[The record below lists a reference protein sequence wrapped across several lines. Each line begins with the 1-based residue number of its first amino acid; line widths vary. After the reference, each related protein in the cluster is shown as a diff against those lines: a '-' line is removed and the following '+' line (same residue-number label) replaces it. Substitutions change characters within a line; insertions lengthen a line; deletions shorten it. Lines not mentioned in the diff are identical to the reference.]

1 MEKTAVQKL
10 AGVLKILVTITFVCN
25 LIVLP
30 LVPVLVSAA
39 GCQIPLPEL
48 LGNLTAEAPLP
59 GDDWPYFS
67 PGLQMFLV
75 VVGAWTEN
83 FAFTFVLTLFLLFC
97 GICTATILW
106 QGRRVLGTILT
117 GAPFRAENGVSLR
130 RAAVCCFLIA
140 AAALARVVWGLFYYG
155 SVAPLL
161 TYNALF
167 VPIFILGGLLCL
179 VMSALFRQAAEL
191 KAENDLTI

>member
-1 MEKTAVQKL
+1 MSNSTVQILARVLRVLLIFALLLNVLALLLVPASVMVNAENLFGGAGTFLHDLFHPEADDVTA
-10 AGVLKILVTITFVCN
+10 AGVSAIFLSWVWIWGEGAN
-25 LIVLP
+25 ALIAL
-30 LVPVLVSAA
+30 
-39 GCQIPLPEL
+39 
-48 LGNLTAEAPLP
+48 
-59 GDDWPYFS
+59 
-67 PGLQMFLV
+67 FLV
-75 VVGAWTEN
+75 I
-83 FAFTFVLTLFLLFC
+83 C
-97 GICTATILW
+97 GICTALILL
-106 QGRRVLGTILT
+106 QGLRVLGTILT

>member
-48 LGNLTAEAPLP
+48 LGNLTAEPPLP

-97 GICTATILW
+97 GICTAVILW

-130 RAAVCCFLIA
+130 RA
-140 AAALARVVWGLFYYG
+140 VWGLFYYG

>member
-25 LIVLP
+25 LIVL
-30 LVPVLVSAA
+30 LMVPGLVSDDQCPS
-39 GCQIPLPEL
+39 GPCLEL
-48 LGNLTAEAPLP
+48 VGSLTRTIPLP
-59 GDDWPYFS
+59 GDTGPIFRLVY
-67 PGLQMFLV
+67 GVLV
-75 VVGAWTEN
+75 VVGTRTEILP
-83 FAFTFVLTLFLLFC
+83 TCVLTLFLLFC
-97 GICTATILW
+97 GICTAVILW

>member
-30 LVPVLVSAA
+30 LVPVLVSVA

-48 LGNLTAEAPLP
+48 LGNLTAEPPLP

-97 GICTATILW
+97 GICTAVILW

-140 AAALARVVWGLFYYG
+140 AAASSPLESFSVHTSISTRSGDVLSQYSSASAASAMAAMTLKSSMPSRLF
-155 SVAPLL
+155 L
-161 TYNALF
+161 
-167 VPIFILGGLLCL
+167 
-179 VMSALFRQAAEL
+179 SASR
-191 KAENDLTI
+191 TMV